1 MNEIFEFHKKLNI
14 HKIIFIVII
23 SLFILVV
30 LIEIISNLL
39 DKNNTNKT
47 IVTTETFYDEKKSLS
62 IALPSTYNLEKNT
75 SDNYL
80 IELKSPQALKIL
92 ISKKDIITGRKLSDI
107 VFADRNSYTKNF
119 QKISNVS
126 EISSISVNKDLES
139 YIYSFDHLENEQ
151 KFNLKIIWIETE
163 NGYYVIDI
171 NFPSN
176 LSDNFSNLIKEI
188 TSSFTLYW

>member
-1 MNEIFEFHKKLNI
+1 MKEILNI
-14 HKIIFIVII
+14 
-23 SLFILVV
+23 L
-30 LIEIISNLL
+30 LIGVALSM
-39 DKNNTNKT
+39 D
-47 IVTTETFYDEKKSLS
+47 TFSLS
-62 IALPSTYNLEKNT
+62 LGVGTYNLEKNT

-188 TSSFTLYW
+188 TSSFTLY

>member
-1 MNEIFEFHKKLNI
+1 MK
-14 HKIIFIVII
+14 KIIYVF
-23 SLFILVV
+23 F
-30 LIEIISNLL
+30 
-39 DKNNTNKT
+39 
-47 IVTTETFYDEKKSLS
+47 FCF
-62 IALPSTYNLEKNT
+62 A
-75 SDNYL
+75 
-80 IELKSPQALKIL
+80 
-92 ISKKDIITGRKLSDI
+92 I
-107 VFADRNSYTKNF
+107 VFLLLIYIIYDQKRQIDKLLEENKIIQKVEEPKEENMEQVRSEVERYLDSFVNNSYTKNF

-139 YIYSFDHLENEQ
+139 YIYSFDYLENGQ

-188 TSSFTLYW
+188 TSSFTLY